1 MGRALV
7 AALAALALVAAAP
20 ATAAE
25 VRTATPRDGGAHPGP
40 GERTEW
46 WFAGAS
52 DPGQDLSV
60 AVALGAEF
68 PGTPPATVVFLYLPG
83 GATHVVGALRAR
95 GPVATD
101 RADVRLGPDRLWAPS
116 PGVHRVT
123 VDIPAGFALFG
134 DAPGPVALDLTLRS
148 TAPGFTAGPLA
159 LPAGQD
165 LWWTVAA
172 PTARV
177 TGTVRVGDRTFTL
190 DGAPGYHDHNYGRFD
205 LADEAHGGWDWSQ
218 VHLPEGRSL
227 VTGIVRPS
235 DPAMR
240 GGTAVLSGPGGRL
253 ATAPTGAVKVTRR
266 DWDRVGDHHFP
277 RAVTLTMRMGGGWS
291 AEVRYSARR
300 AAPLSFTRDGSS
312 ALVEVEARAAG
323 TLSRDGRVVSRWT
336 DAPGFYEY
344 ESTAVTRQ
352 RDRTPGSAAWA
363 GGLCIAAAAA
373 LQR

>member
-1 MGRALV
+1 MR
-7 AALAALALVAAAP
+7 AALAAGLAALVLIAP
-20 ATAAE
+20 ATGAE
-25 VRTATPRDGGAHPGP
+25 VRTAVPRDGGAHPGP

-68 PGTPPATVVFLYLPG
+68 PATPPATVVFLYLPG
-83 GATHVVGALRAR
+83 GATHVVGAIRAR

-101 RADVRLGPDRLWAPS
+101 RSDVRLGPDRLWSPA

-123 VDIPAGFALFG
+123 VDMDAGIALHG
-134 DAPGPVALDLTLRS
+134 EPPGPVALDLTLRS
-148 TAPGFTAGPLA
+148 SAPGFTAGPLE
-159 LPAGQD
+159 LPGGQS

-177 TGTVRVGDRTFTL
+177 TGTVRVGDRTFRL
-190 DGAPGYHDHNYGRFD
+190 DGAPGYHDHNFGPFD

-218 VHLPEGRSL
+218 VHLPQGRSL

-235 DPAMR
+235 DPAPR
-240 GGTAVLSGPGGRL
+240 GGTAVLSGTGGRL
-253 ATAPTGAVKVTRR
+253 ATAPARAVRVTRD

-277 RAVTLTMRMGGGWS
+277 RAVTLTMRMTGGWS
-291 AEVRYSARR
+291 AQVRYTARR

-323 TLSRDGRVVSRWT
+323 SLSRDGRVVARWT

-352 RDRTPGSAAWA
+352 RDRVPGSAAWA
-363 GGLCIAAAAA
+363 GRLCRDAADA
-373 LQR
+373 LRR